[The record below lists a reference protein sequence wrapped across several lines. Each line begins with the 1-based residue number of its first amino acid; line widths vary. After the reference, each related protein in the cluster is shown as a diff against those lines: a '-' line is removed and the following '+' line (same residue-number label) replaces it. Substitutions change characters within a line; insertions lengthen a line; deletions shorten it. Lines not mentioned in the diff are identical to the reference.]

1 MKKSSGTIVAVSG
14 LALILAGCVSPMA
27 DPAQSKFHPA
37 NPQAAESPQQPAI
50 PLLMAGAQALVPPLS
65 TNQMEMQHEHNQQ
78 KPAGKGAQQP
88 AEHKH
93 EHEGKKEEKK

>member
-1 MKKSSGTIVAVSG
+1 MKKPSTTIVAVSG

-50 PLLMAGAQALVPPLS
+50 PLLMAGAQALVPLLS
-65 TNQMEMQHEHNQQ
+65 TNQMEMQHGQHQQ

-88 AEHKH
+88 ADHKH